1 MTNNKGTEI
10 ASVPFS
16 ISNFWSE
23 DSRASAVASHGKLS
37 EDTRHFLLHV
47 SIR

>member
-1 MTNNKGTEI
+1 MGTEVV
-10 ASVPFS
+10 SVPFFAVV
-16 ISNFWSE
+16 NFTPE
-23 DSRASAVASHGKLS
+23 DPCPSAVAGDGKLS